1 MESIYFTVARAGFVV
16 LTAICLALIIYG
28 ARQTLLR
35 MGWEAERAN
44 RRTLLIAALLFSWV
58 VFSSALALQSILGD
72 FSATPPRLLLIILP
86 PLIAIVWL
94 TFSSSFRQFLAHVP
108 SYWLIM
114 LQVFRVPVEIF
125 LWLQFIAGLTPVQ
138 MTFEGRNWDVLTG
151 LTAPVV
157 AWLCYGRG
165 RNLKGVAIV
174 WNIFGLT
181 LLLNIVATAILSTPS
196 PFRVFMNE
204 PANTLVAQFPIVFLP
219 AVLVPLAYA
228 LHLFSLRKIF
238 LSSGTTAA
246 STPVHAAVT
255 PSGSSGV

>member
-1 MESIYFTVARAGFVV
+1 MESIYFTIAQAGFLV
-16 LTAICLALIIYG
+16 LTTLCLGLIVYG
-28 ARQTLLR
+28 SRETLLR
-35 MGWEAERAN
+35 MDWGAERAT
-44 RRTLLIAALLFSWV
+44 RRTMLIAAVLFAWLV
-58 VFSSALALQSILGD
+58 YSSALALQGILSD
-72 FSATPPRLLLIILP
+72 FSVTPPRLLLIIIP
-86 PLIAIVWL
+86 PLISIVWL

-108 SYWLIM
+108 AYWLIM

-165 RNLKGVAIV
+165 RNLKGLAFA
-174 WNIFGLT
+174 WNIFGLA

-219 AVLVPLAYA
+219 AVLVPMAYT
-228 LHLFSLRKIF
+228 LHLFSLRKI
-238 LSSGTTAA
+238 LLGSGSATA